1 MKHLSTKVRHRRTL
15 RKNVL
20 SKTNT
25 ISESDSENVNKKNK
39 SIISNLPIAISLY
52 TFIENHSDKIK
63 SFFEYLFS

>member
-1 MKHLSTKVRHRRTL
+1 MKNSRNKHKKIL
-15 RKNVL
+15 RKNIL
-20 SKTNT
+20 TQSN
-25 ISESDSENVNKKNK
+25 ISESNLDNVNKKNK